1 MFSFFHASHFADF
14 PCAPISWDAQFS
26 GIAFF
31 CNVIFVVSHGL
42 RWNLARLWVCA
53 GIIPLIAWITT
64 FKSIMDVLPCVKN
77 GLHLFWNRVVPWSFA
92 PPKSFFMFST
102 CPPPQSLRRWQ
113 AFYEAFKAL
122 PTLKKY
128 FESDTY
134 KTMDVSLRLCWK
146 MLGIVNTIL
155 RMCDFLDGYQ
165 GLLGWVRCHFS
176 FLHPTMDC
184 CTWIDIEARESH
196 KQMVTRWFVRI
207 PGDLAG
213 IYSWQSSPC

>member
-1 MFSFFHASHFADF
+1 MFSFFHVSHFADF
-14 PCAPISWDAQFS
+14 PRAPISWDAQFS

-53 GIIPLIAWITT
+53 GIIPLIAWNTT

-77 GLHLFWNRVVPWSFA
+77 ALHLFWNRVVPWSFA

-102 CPPPQSLRRWQ
+102 CPPQSLRRWQ

-122 PTLKKY
+122 PTLKNY

-134 KTMDVSLRLCWK
+134 KTMDVSLGRCWELWILFCVCVTSW
-146 MLGIVNTIL
+146 MGIK
-155 RMCDFLDGYQ
+155 DYLDGYDVT
-165 GLLGWVRCHFS
+165 LAF
-176 FLHPTMDC
+176 
-184 CTWIDIEARESH
+184 CTQPWTAAPEL
-196 KQMVTRWFVRI
+196 T
-207 PGDLAG
+207 
-213 IYSWQSSPC
+213 